1 MASEEVVPG
10 IAALRC
16 WLDDKKISKHR
27 FALDIGQD
35 PSEFGKL
42 LKKDAARVSV
52 ELAFKIERATGGAV
66 RAEMFVPVEKVSTT

>member
-1 MASEEVVPG
+1 VNDKEETVPG
-10 IAALRC
+10 LAALRA
-16 WLDDKKISKHR
+16 WLEDKKLSKHR

-52 ELAFKIERATGGAV
+52 ELAFKIERATEGAV
-66 RAEMFVPVEKVSTT
+66 TVDMFVPVRRAT